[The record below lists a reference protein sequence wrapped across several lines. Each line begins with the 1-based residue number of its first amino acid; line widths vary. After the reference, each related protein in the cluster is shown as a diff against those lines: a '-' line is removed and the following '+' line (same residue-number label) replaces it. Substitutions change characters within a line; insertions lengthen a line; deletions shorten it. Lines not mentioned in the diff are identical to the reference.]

1 MSGRASI
8 GMLLALT
15 GLLVACA
22 PDPVDTGPG
31 EPGAAAPDA
40 VASDTSEPV
49 PMAETD
55 RIAAGRKKS
64 ASCRACHGALG
75 DSDNEHWPD
84 LAGQSAEYLAKQ
96 LKDFRDGRRYD
107 PWMSPMAQNL
117 NNQDIDDIAAWYA
130 SIDGVSG
137 GPDKPAPATMT
148 CVACHSARA
157 GSTNPLWPSLAGQ
170 NERYL
175 VKALH
180 DFRDGRRKDPVMA
193 PLALPLSDE
202 QIQKVAAVYANP

>member
-1 MSGRASI
+1 MSGRVSI
-8 GMLLALT
+8 GTLLALIW
-15 GLLVACA
+15 LLAACA
-22 PDPVDTGPG
+22 PDSGPAATGSGSAVVDAGKSDPV
-31 EPGAAAPDA
+31 
-40 VASDTSEPV
+40 
-49 PMAETD
+49 
-55 RIAAGRKKS
+55 AAGRKKS

-96 LKDFRDGRRYD
+96 LTDFREGRRYD
-107 PWMSPMAQNL
+107 PWMSPMAL
-117 NNQDIDDIAAWYA
+117 DLSDQDIGDIAAWYA

-137 GPDKPAPATMT
+137 GPDKPQASTMT

-202 QIQKVAAVYANP
+202 DIEQVAAVYANP